1 MSDWNEAR
9 RLTIAKWQAIRFAA
23 GRDHPLDLLEE
34 VNAADAL
41 CAKAEEER
49 DAAGNGTNRCQHCLV
64 YEQFGGC
71 QEILGRLSERIA
83 SHDWPAVRRYADEM
97 LARLQALKPP
107 PAES

>member
-1 MSDWNEAR
+1 LSDWNEAR

-41 CAKAEEER
+41 CAKAGEVR
-49 DAAGNGTNRCQHCLV
+49 DAAGDQATRCQHCLI

-71 QEILGRLSERIA
+71 QEILGRLSERIVA
-83 SHDWPAVRRYADEM
+83 HDWPAVRGHADEM
-97 LARLQALKPP
+97 LARLQTLKPP
-107 PAES
+107 AEG